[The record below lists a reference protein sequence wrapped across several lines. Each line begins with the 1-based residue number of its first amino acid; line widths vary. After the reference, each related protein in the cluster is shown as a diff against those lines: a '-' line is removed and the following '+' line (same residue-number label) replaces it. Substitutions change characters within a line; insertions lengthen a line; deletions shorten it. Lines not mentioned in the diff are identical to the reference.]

1 MGETNSTVKENNLA
15 KRIVKGKE
23 RGQPCAG
30 KYTVVEYTLRV
41 KRSYRIVLWFMG
53 TVEESRML

>member
-1 MGETNSTVKENNLA
+1 MKENKLA

-23 RGQPCAG
+23 RGQPCTG

-53 TVEESRML
+53 TAEESRML